1 MFGIRKKKLKE
12 CRPHA
17 KRFTLIHVRK
27 EGSIVNEHA
36 ARFIV
41 RLSFVHTF
49 FDSITYTETIC

>member
-1 MFGIRKKKLKE
+1 MS
-12 CRPHA
+12 P
-17 KRFTLIHVRK
+17 TRK
-27 EGSIVNEHA
+27 EVYIDTRTRKDGSIVNEHA